1 MTLRPAY
8 LLAAALIFAV
18 EVAIARG
25 VIPGDFV
32 RGSVGDVLVIAL
44 IYALIR
50 GVTRLAPVTVC
61 AISIATG
68 FVTEGL
74 QYLHAADRLGLQP
87 GGVAAIVLGSTFT
100 VQDLLMYVIGGL
112 LALGCDRLAAPGGF
126 RA

>member
-25 VIPGDFV
+25 LIPGDFV
-32 RGSVGDVLVIAL
+32 RGSIGDVLVIAL
-44 IYALIR
+44 IYCLFR

-61 AISIATG
+61 TISISIG

-87 GGVAAIVLGSTFT
+87 GGIAAIVLGSTFT

-112 LALGCDRLAAPGGF
+112 LALGGDRLAAPGDF
-126 RA
+126 YA